1 MKVSTKTRYGVRAA
15 VELAREYR
23 SGPLQLRVIADRQS
37 ISVKYLEQLMAVLKT
52 AGIVKSVRGAK
63 GGYVLARPPQQ
74 IRMDELFHCLEGRVV
89 GLDCL
94 DDAGTCARSTECS
107 VRPLWDEVEKA
118 VDGVLASVNLQAL
131 ADSAVRR
138 GREDYHI

>member
-1 MKVSTKTRYGVRAA
+1 M
-15 VELAREYR
+15 ARQYR
-23 SGPLQLRVIADRQS
+23 KGPLQLRVIADRQA

-74 IRMDELFHCLEGRVV
+74 IRMDELFRCLEGQVV

-94 DDAGTCARSTECS
+94 EDAGACDRSTECIA
-107 VRPLWDEVEKA
+107 RPLWARVEKA
-118 VDGVLASVNLQAL
+118 VDGVLASVDLQVL

-138 GREDYHI
+138 EREDYHI